1 MNKIA
6 LPIELEN
13 TFKTILLCLVVGPP
27 LGIFLVAAWGTL
39 QHVTKMMYP
48 NEVNWWGLIN
58 FPQEFIMSFLVGC
71 MFAYLM
77 GFFQSIT
84 VGAVLS
90 TVAIITRKLSAWAIV
105 LAAMMAIICSATLY
119 WHNLICQC
127 HPNGAGRLFF
137 SPFMFVT
144 SHLILATGCW
154 LASQKIWNKRL

>member
-27 LGIFLVAAWGTL
+27 LGIFLAAAWGTL

-48 NEVNWWGLIN
+48 NEINWWGLIN
-58 FPQEFIMSFLVGC
+58 FPQEFIMSFFVGS

-84 VGAVLS
+84 VGAVFS

-105 LAAMMAIICSATLY
+105 LAATMAMICSATLY
-119 WHNLICQC
+119 WHHLICQC
-127 HPNGAGRLFF
+127 HPNGAGHLFF

-144 SHLILATGCW
+144 SHLILAMGCW
-154 LASQKIWNKRL
+154 LASRKIWNKRL